1 MDTKKTSKV
10 SWKLVV
16 GCFVLLVVFVLTV
29 GAYLDEKNVDRTP
42 SIAYSEDSEVIPLAN
57 SNYKGISTL
66 QNEVKLAGP
75 KEEVVS
81 ETVLKTE
88 LDDYIT
94 TYEEDIELLC
104 KAFGVNKEDIISD
117 LKNKYEAHEVFET
130 TNVGYL
136 LDKNGKVKTFKNDLY
151 GLVEYFYS
159 YVKNNPKKV
168 NNKRVAYKG
177 SADYVEKLIIYFSE
191 HIYTDVDTTTA
202 LSIGAAE
209 SGYYKVKY
217 MLACNNVYGG
227 MGSKG
232 LIKYKNIEFGVLSY
246 VRYLS
251 RNYYSK
257 GNTSLEGIGRIYN
270 PTTDSNGNKIA
281 SPHWISMIQTAKKKY
296 SKYDFNLS
304 IEDLVG

>member
-1 MDTKKTSKV
+1 METFKTSKI
-10 SWKLVV
+10 SWKLVAC
-16 GCFVLLVVFVLTV
+16 CFVLLVVFVLTV
-29 GAYLDEKNVDRTP
+29 GAYLDERSVNTDS
-42 SIAYSEDSEVIPLAN
+42 SIAYSEDSEVIPLVN
-57 SNYKGISTL
+57 SNYSDISTI
-66 QNEVKLAGP
+66 QNEVELAGP
-75 KEEVVS
+75 KEEVVNVYS
-81 ETVLKTE
+81 I
-88 LDDYIT
+88 DSYIT

-104 KAFGVNKEDIISD
+104 KAFGVSKEDIISD
-117 LKNKYEAHEVFET
+117 LKTINKDKAFET
-130 TNVGYL
+130 TNVGQL
-136 LDKNGKVKTFKNDLY
+136 LDSKGNVKTFKNDLY

-159 YVKNNPKKV
+159 YVKNNPKKA

-281 SPHWISMIQTAKKKY
+281 SPHWISLIQTAKKRY

>member
-1 MDTKKTSKV
+1 METFKTSKI
-10 SWKLVV
+10 SWKLVAC
-16 GCFVLLVVFVLTV
+16 CFVLLVVFVLTV
-29 GAYLDEKNVDRTP
+29 GAYLDERNVNTNP
-42 SIAYSEDSEVIPLAN
+42 SIAYSEDSEVIPLVN
-57 SNYKGISTL
+57 SNYEELSTV
-66 QNEVKLAGP
+66 QNEVELAGP
-75 KEEVVS
+75 KEEVANIYS
-81 ETVLKTE
+81 INS
-88 LDDYIT
+88 YIT
-94 TYEEDIELLC
+94 TYEKDIELLC
-104 KAFGVNKEDIISD
+104 KAFGVDKEDIISD
-117 LKNKYEAHEVFET
+117 LKEVAKANSDKAFET
-130 TNVGYL
+130 TNVGFL
-136 LDKNGKVKTFKNDLY
+136 LDSKGNVKTFANDLY
-151 GLVEYFYS
+151 GLVEYFYN
-159 YVKNNPKKV
+159 YVKKNPKKV

-177 SADYVEKLIIYFSE
+177 DADYVEKLIIYFSE

-227 MGSKG
+227 MGSNG

-257 GNTSLEGIGRIYN
+257 GITSLEGIGRIYN

-281 SPHWISMIQTAKKKY
+281 SPHWISLIQTAKKKY

>member
-1 MDTKKTSKV
+1 METFKTSKI
-10 SWKLVV
+10 SWKLVAC
-16 GCFVLLVVFVLTV
+16 CFVLLVVFVLTV
-29 GAYLDEKNVDRTP
+29 GAYLDERSVDKNP
-42 SIAYSEDSEVIPLAN
+42 SIAYSEDSEVIPLVN
-57 SNYKGISTL
+57 SNYNENISTV
-66 QNEVKLAGP
+66 QNEVELAGP
-75 KEEVVS
+75 KEEVANIYS
-81 ETVLKTE
+81 INS
-88 LDDYIT
+88 YIT

-117 LKNKYEAHEVFET
+117 LKERASKNSDKAFQT
-130 TNVGYL
+130 TNVGFL
-136 LDKNGKVKTFKNDLY
+136 LDSKGNVKTFANDLY

-177 SADYVEKLIIYFSE
+177 SADYVENLIIYFSE

-217 MLACNNVYGG
+217 MLACNNIYGG

>member
-1 MDTKKTSKV
+1 METFKTSKI
-10 SWKLVV
+10 SWKLVAC
-16 GCFVLLVVFVLTV
+16 CFVLLVVFVLTV
-29 GAYLDEKNVDRTP
+29 GAYLDERSVDKNP
-42 SIAYSEDSEVIPLAN
+42 SIAYSEDSEVIPLVN
-57 SNYKGISTL
+57 SNYNENISTV
-66 QNEVKLAGP
+66 QNEVELAGP
-75 KEEVVS
+75 KEEVANIYS
-81 ETVLKTE
+81 INS
-88 LDDYIT
+88 YIT

-117 LKNKYEAHEVFET
+117 LKERASKNSDKAFQT
-130 TNVGYL
+130 TNVGFL
-136 LDKNGKVKTFKNDLY
+136 LDSKGNVKTFANDLY

-191 HIYTDVDTTTA
+191 HIYTDVNTTTA

-217 MLACNNVYGG
+217 MLACNNIYGG

>member
-1 MDTKKTSKV
+1 METFKTSKI
-10 SWKLVV
+10 SWKLVAC
-16 GCFVLLVVFVLTV
+16 CFVLLVVFVLTV
-29 GAYLDEKNVDRTP
+29 GAYLDERSVNTDT
-42 SIAYSEDSEVIPLAN
+42 SIAYSEDSEVIPLVN
-57 SNYKGISTL
+57 SNYSDISTI
-66 QNEVKLAGP
+66 QNEVELAGP
-75 KEEVVS
+75 KEEVVNVYS
-81 ETVLKTE
+81 I
-88 LDDYIT
+88 DSYIT

-104 KAFGVNKEDIISD
+104 KAFGVSKEDIISD
-117 LKNKYEAHEVFET
+117 LKTINKDKAFET
-130 TNVGYL
+130 TNVGQL
-136 LDKNGKVKTFKNDLY
+136 LDSKGNVKTFKNDLY

-281 SPHWISMIQTAKKKY
+281 SPHWISLIQTAKKRY

>member
-1 MDTKKTSKV
+1 METFKTSKI
-10 SWKLVV
+10 SWKLVAC
-16 GCFVLLVVFVLTV
+16 CFVLLVVFVLTV
-29 GAYLDEKNVDRTP
+29 GAYLDERSVDKNP
-42 SIAYSEDSEVIPLAN
+42 SIAYSEDSEVIPLVN
-57 SNYKGISTL
+57 SNYNENISTV
-66 QNEVKLAGP
+66 QNEVELAGP
-75 KEEVVS
+75 KEEVANIYS
-81 ETVLKTE
+81 INS
-88 LDDYIT
+88 YIT

-117 LKNKYEAHEVFET
+117 LKERAKNNSDKAFQT
-130 TNVGYL
+130 TNVGFL
-136 LDKNGKVKTFKNDLY
+136 LDSKGNVKTFANDLY

-227 MGSKG
+227 MGSNG

>member
-1 MDTKKTSKV
+1 METFKTSKI
-10 SWKLVV
+10 SWKLVAC
-16 GCFVLLVVFVLTV
+16 CFVLLVVFVLTV
-29 GAYLDEKNVDRTP
+29 GAYLDERSVDKNP
-42 SIAYSEDSEVIPLAN
+42 SIAYSEDSEVIPLVN
-57 SNYKGISTL
+57 SNYNENISTV
-66 QNEVKLAGP
+66 QNEVELAGP
-75 KEEVVS
+75 KEEVANIYS
-81 ETVLKTE
+81 INS
-88 LDDYIT
+88 YIT

-117 LKNKYEAHEVFET
+117 LKERASKNSDKAFQT
-130 TNVGYL
+130 TNVGFL
-136 LDKNGKVKTFKNDLY
+136 LDSKGKVKTFANDLY

-191 HIYTDVDTTTA
+191 HIYTDVNTTTA

>member
-10 SWKLVV
+10 SWKLVAC
-16 GCFVLLVVFVLTV
+16 CFVLLVVFVLTV
-29 GAYLDEKNVDRTP
+29 GTYLDEWNVDKTP

-57 SNYKGISTL
+57 TNYSELSTG
-66 QNEVKLAGP
+66 QNEVELAGP
-75 KEEVVS
+75 KEEVV
-81 ETVLKTE
+81 TDVNE
-88 LDDYIT
+88 LDNYIT
-94 TYEEDIELLC
+94 SYKKDIELLC
-104 KAFGVNKEDIISD
+104 KAFGVEYDSIIED
-117 LKNKYEAHEVFET
+117 LRNKYNSHDTFET

-136 LDKNGKVKTFKNDLY
+136 LDSKGNVKTFSNDLY
-151 GLVEYFYS
+151 GLVEYFYN
-159 YVKNNPKKV
+159 YVKKNPKKV

-177 SADYVEKLIIYFSE
+177 DADYVEKLIIYFSE

-227 MGSKG
+227 MGSSG

-257 GNTSLEGIGRIYN
+257 GITSLEGIGRIYN

-281 SPHWISMIQTAKKKY
+281 SPHWISLIQTAKKKY

>member
-1 MDTKKTSKV
+1 METFKTSKI
-10 SWKLVV
+10 SWKLVAC
-16 GCFVLLVVFVLTV
+16 CFVLLVVFVLTV
-29 GAYLDEKNVDRTP
+29 GAYLDERSVNTDT
-42 SIAYSEDSEVIPLAN
+42 SIAYSEDSEVIPLVN
-57 SNYKGISTL
+57 SNYSDISTI
-66 QNEVKLAGP
+66 QNEVELAGP
-75 KEEVVS
+75 KEEVANIYS
-81 ETVLKTE
+81 INS
-88 LDDYIT
+88 YIT

-104 KAFGVNKEDIISD
+104 KAFGVEKEDIISD
-117 LKNKYEAHEVFET
+117 LKTINKDKAFET
-130 TNVGYL
+130 TNVGQL
-136 LDKNGKVKTFKNDLY
+136 LDSKGNVKTFKNDLY

-191 HIYTDVDTTTA
+191 HIYSDVDTTTA

-281 SPHWISMIQTAKKKY
+281 SPHWISLIQTAKKKY

>member
-1 MDTKKTSKV
+1 METKKTSKV
-10 SWKLVV
+10 SWKLVAC
-16 GCFVLLVVFVLTV
+16 CFVLLVVFVLTV
-29 GAYLDEKNVDRTP
+29 GTYIDEQNVDKTP
-42 SIAYSEDSEVIPLAN
+42 SIAYSEDYEVIPLVN
-57 SNYKGISTL
+57 SDYDEIGTI

-75 KEEVVS
+75 KEEVVVQ
-81 ETVLKTE
+81 ETNE

-94 TYEEDIELLC
+94 TYKKDIELLC
-104 KAFGVNKEDIISD
+104 KAFGVDYELITQD
-117 LKNKYEAHEVFET
+117 LRNRYDSHEGFET

-136 LDKNGKVKTFKNDLY
+136 LDSKGNVKTFKNDLY

-168 NNKRVAYKG
+168 KNKRVPYKG

-227 MGSKG
+227 MGSNG

-257 GNTSLEGIGRIYN
+257 GNKSLEGIGRVYC

-281 SPHWISMIQTAKKKY
+281 SPHWISLVKTAKNKY
-296 SKYDFNLS
+296 SKMNKNLS

>member
-1 MDTKKTSKV
+1 METFKTSKI
-10 SWKLVV
+10 SWKLVAC
-16 GCFVLLVVFVLTV
+16 CFVLLVVFVLTV
-29 GAYLDEKNVDRTP
+29 GAYLDERSVNTDS
-42 SIAYSEDSEVIPLAN
+42 SIAYSEDSEVIPLVN
-57 SNYKGISTL
+57 SNYSDISTI
-66 QNEVKLAGP
+66 QNEVELAGP
-75 KEEVVS
+75 KEEVVNVYS
-81 ETVLKTE
+81 I
-88 LDDYIT
+88 DSYIT

-104 KAFGVNKEDIISD
+104 KAFGVSKEDIISD
-117 LKNKYEAHEVFET
+117 LKTINKDKAFET
-130 TNVGYL
+130 TNVGQL
-136 LDKNGKVKTFKNDLY
+136 LDSKGNVKTFKNDLY

-281 SPHWISMIQTAKKKY
+281 SPHWISLIQTAKKKY

>member
-1 MDTKKTSKV
+1 METKKTSKV
-10 SWKLVV
+10 SWKLIAC
-16 GCFVLLVVFVLTV
+16 CFVLLVVFVLTV
-29 GAYLDEKNVDRTP
+29 GTYLDEKNVDKTP
-42 SIAYSEDSEVIPLAN
+42 SIAYSENSEVIPLAN
-57 SNYKGISTL
+57 SNYKELSTVE
-66 QNEVKLAGP
+66 NEVELAGP
-75 KEEVVS
+75 KEEVA
-81 ETVLKTE
+81 VLRNE
-88 LDDYIT
+88 LNIYIT
-94 TYEEDIELLC
+94 TYEKDIELLC
-104 KAFGVNKEDIISD
+104 KAFGVNKEDIIND
-117 LKNKYEAHEVFET
+117 LNTKFNAHEEFET

-136 LDKNGKVKTFKNDLY
+136 LDSKGNVKTFRNDLY

-159 YVKNNPKKV
+159 FVKSNPKKV
-168 NNKRVAYKG
+168 NNKRVPYKG
-177 SADYVEKLIIYFSE
+177 SADYVEKLIIYFSK

-209 SGYYKVKY
+209 SGYYKVKF
-217 MLACNNVYGG
+217 MLACNNIYGG

-270 PTTDSNGNKIA
+270 PTIDSNGNKIA
-281 SPHWISMIQTAKKKY
+281 SPHWISLIQTAKKKY

-304 IEDLVG
+304 IEELVG

>member
-1 MDTKKTSKV
+1 METKKTSKV
-10 SWKLVV
+10 SWKLVAC
-16 GCFVLLVVFVLTV
+16 CFVLLVVFVLTV
-29 GAYLDEKNVDRTP
+29 GTYIDEQNVDKTP
-42 SIAYSEDSEVIPLAN
+42 SIAYSEDSEVIPLVN
-57 SNYKGISTL
+57 SDYEELSTI

-75 KEEVVS
+75 KEEVVVQ
-81 ETVLKTE
+81 ETNE
-88 LDDYIT
+88 LDNYIT
-94 TYEEDIELLC
+94 TYKKDIEFLC
-104 KAFGVNKEDIISD
+104 KAFGVDYD
-117 LKNKYEAHEVFET
+117 LITQDLRNKYDSHEGFET

-136 LDKNGKVKTFKNDLY
+136 LDSKGKVKTFKNDLY

-168 NNKRVAYKG
+168 KNKRVPYKG

-227 MGSKG
+227 MGSNG

-257 GNTSLEGIGRIYN
+257 GNTSLEGIGRVYC
-270 PTTDSNGNKIA
+270 PTTDGNGNKIA
-281 SPHWISMIQTAKKKY
+281 SPHWISLVKTAKNKY
-296 SKYDFNLS
+296 SKMNKNLS
-304 IEDLVG
+304 IEELVA

>member
-1 MDTKKTSKV
+1 METFKTSKI
-10 SWKLVV
+10 SWKLVAC
-16 GCFVLLVVFVLTV
+16 CFVLLVVFVLTV
-29 GAYLDEKNVDRTP
+29 GAYLDERSVDKNP
-42 SIAYSEDSEVIPLAN
+42 SIAYSEDSEVIPLVN
-57 SNYKGISTL
+57 SNYNENISTV
-66 QNEVKLAGP
+66 QNEVELAGP
-75 KEEVVS
+75 KEEVANIYS
-81 ETVLKTE
+81 INS
-88 LDDYIT
+88 YIT

-117 LKNKYEAHEVFET
+117 LKERAKNNSDKAFQT
-130 TNVGYL
+130 TNVGFL
-136 LDKNGKVKTFKNDLY
+136 LDSKGNVKTFANDLY

-191 HIYTDVDTTTA
+191 HIYTDVNTTTA

-227 MGSKG
+227 MGSNG

-257 GNTSLEGIGRIYN
+257 GITSLEGIGRIYN

>member
-1 MDTKKTSKV
+1 METFKTSKI
-10 SWKLVV
+10 SWKLVAC
-16 GCFVLLVVFVLTV
+16 CFVLLVVFVLTV
-29 GAYLDEKNVDRTP
+29 GAYLDERSVDKNP
-42 SIAYSEDSEVIPLAN
+42 SIAYSEDSEVIPLVN
-57 SNYKGISTL
+57 SNYNENISTV
-66 QNEVKLAGP
+66 QNEVELAGP
-75 KEEVVS
+75 KEEVANIYS
-81 ETVLKTE
+81 INS
-88 LDDYIT
+88 YIT

-117 LKNKYEAHEVFET
+117 LKERAKNNSDKAFQT
-130 TNVGYL
+130 TNVGFL
-136 LDKNGKVKTFKNDLY
+136 LDSKGNVKTFANDLY

-227 MGSKG
+227 MGSNG

-257 GNTSLEGIGRIYN
+257 GITSLEGIGRIYN

-304 IEDLVG
+304 IEELVG

>member
-1 MDTKKTSKV
+1 METKKTSNV
-10 SWKLVV
+10 SWKLVAC
-16 GCFVLLVVFVLTV
+16 CFVLLVVFVLTV
-29 GAYLDEKNVDRTP
+29 GTYIDEQNVDKTP
-42 SIAYSEDSEVIPLAN
+42 SIAYSEDSEVIPLVN
-57 SNYKGISTL
+57 SDYDELSTV

-75 KEEVVS
+75 KEEVVVQ
-81 ETVLKTE
+81 ETNE
-88 LDDYIT
+88 LDNYIT
-94 TYEEDIELLC
+94 TYKKDIEFLC
-104 KAFGVNKEDIISD
+104 KTFGVDYD
-117 LKNKYEAHEVFET
+117 LITQDLRNKYDSHEGFET

-136 LDKNGKVKTFKNDLY
+136 LDSKGNVKTFKNDLY

-168 NNKRVAYKG
+168 KNKRVPYKG
-177 SADYVEKLIIYFSE
+177 SANYVEKLIIYFSE

-227 MGSKG
+227 MGSHG

-257 GNTSLEGIGRIYN
+257 GNKTVEGIGRVYC

-281 SPHWISMIQTAKKKY
+281 SPHWISLIQTAKKKY

-304 IEDLVG
+304 IEELVG

>member
-10 SWKLVV
+10 SWKLIAC
-16 GCFVLLVVFVLTV
+16 CFVLLVVFVLTV
-29 GAYLDEKNVDRTP
+29 GTYLDEKNVDKTP

-57 SNYKGISTL
+57 SNYKELGTVE
-66 QNEVKLAGP
+66 NEVELAGP
-75 KEEVVS
+75 KEEVV
-81 ETVLKTE
+81 VLRNE
-88 LDDYIT
+88 LDIYIT
-94 TYEEDIELLC
+94 TYEKDIELLC
-104 KAFGVNKEDIISD
+104 KAFGVNKEDIIND
-117 LKNKYEAHEVFET
+117 LYTKFNAHEEFET

-136 LDKNGKVKTFKNDLY
+136 LDSKGNVKTFKNDLY
-151 GLVEYFYS
+151 GLVEYFYT
-159 YVKNNPKKV
+159 YVKSNPKKV
-168 NNKRVAYKG
+168 NNKRVPYKG

-227 MGSKG
+227 MGSNG

-281 SPHWISMIQTAKKKY
+281 SPHWISLIQTAKKKY

-304 IEDLVG
+304 IEELVG

>member
-1 MDTKKTSKV
+1 METFKTSKI
-10 SWKLVV
+10 SWKLVAC
-16 GCFVLLVVFVLTV
+16 CFVLLVVFVLTV
-29 GAYLDEKNVDRTP
+29 GAYLDERSVDKNP
-42 SIAYSEDSEVIPLAN
+42 SIAYSEDSEVIPLVN
-57 SNYKGISTL
+57 SNYNENISTV
-66 QNEVKLAGP
+66 QNEVELAGP
-75 KEEVVS
+75 KEEVANIYS
-81 ETVLKTE
+81 INS
-88 LDDYIT
+88 YIT

-117 LKNKYEAHEVFET
+117 LKERASKNSDKAFQT
-130 TNVGYL
+130 TNVGFL
-136 LDKNGKVKTFKNDLY
+136 LDSKGNVKTFANDLY

-217 MLACNNVYGG
+217 MLACNNIYGG

>member
-1 MDTKKTSKV
+1 METFKTSKI
-10 SWKLVV
+10 SWKLVAC
-16 GCFVLLVVFVLTV
+16 CFVLLVVFVLTV
-29 GAYLDEKNVDRTP
+29 GAYLDERSVNTDT
-42 SIAYSEDSEVIPLAN
+42 SIAYSEDSEVIPLVN
-57 SNYKGISTL
+57 SNYSDISTI
-66 QNEVKLAGP
+66 QNEVELAGP
-75 KEEVVS
+75 KEEVVNVYS
-81 ETVLKTE
+81 I
-88 LDDYIT
+88 DSYIT

-104 KAFGVNKEDIISD
+104 KTFGVSKEDIISD
-117 LKNKYEAHEVFET
+117 LKTINKDKAFET
-130 TNVGYL
+130 TNVGQL
-136 LDKNGKVKTFKNDLY
+136 LDSKGNVKTFKNDLY

-281 SPHWISMIQTAKKKY
+281 SPHWISLIQTAKKRY

>member
-1 MDTKKTSKV
+1 METKKTSKV
-10 SWKLVV
+10 SWKLIAC
-16 GCFVLLVVFVLTV
+16 CFVLLVVFVLTV
-29 GAYLDEKNVDRTP
+29 GTYLDEKNVDKTP

-57 SNYKGISTL
+57 SNYKELGTVE
-66 QNEVKLAGP
+66 NEVELAGP
-75 KEEVVS
+75 KEEVV
-81 ETVLKTE
+81 VLRNE
-88 LDDYIT
+88 LDIYIT
-94 TYEEDIELLC
+94 TYEKDIELLC
-104 KAFGVNKEDIISD
+104 KAFGVNKEDIIND
-117 LKNKYEAHEVFET
+117 LNTKFNAHEEFET

-136 LDKNGKVKTFKNDLY
+136 LDSKSNVKTFKNDLY
-151 GLVEYFYS
+151 GLVEYFYT
-159 YVKNNPKKV
+159 YVKSNPKKV
-168 NNKRVAYKG
+168 NNKRVPYNG

-304 IEDLVG
+304 IEELVG

>member
-1 MDTKKTSKV
+1 METFKTSKI
-10 SWKLVV
+10 SWKLVAC
-16 GCFVLLVVFVLTV
+16 CFVLLVVFVLTV
-29 GAYLDEKNVDRTP
+29 GAYLDERSVNTDT
-42 SIAYSEDSEVIPLAN
+42 SIAYSEDSEVIPLVN
-57 SNYKGISTL
+57 SNYSDISTI
-66 QNEVKLAGP
+66 QNEVELAGP
-75 KEEVVS
+75 KEEVANIYS
-81 ETVLKTE
+81 INS
-88 LDDYIT
+88 YIT

-104 KAFGVNKEDIISD
+104 KAFGVNKEDIIFD
-117 LKNKYEAHEVFET
+117 LKERASKNSDKAFET
-130 TNVGYL
+130 TNVGQL
-136 LDKNGKVKTFKNDLY
+136 LDSKGNVKTFKNDLY

-281 SPHWISMIQTAKKKY
+281 SPHWISLIQTAKKRY

>member
-1 MDTKKTSKV
+1 METKKTSKV
-10 SWKLVV
+10 SWKLVAC
-16 GCFVLLVVFVLTV
+16 CFVLLVVFVLTV
-29 GAYLDEKNVDRTP
+29 GTYIDEQNVDKTP
-42 SIAYSEDSEVIPLAN
+42 SIAYSEDSEVIPLVN
-57 SNYKGISTL
+57 SDYDELSTI

-75 KEEVVS
+75 KEEVVVQEPS
-81 ETVLKTE
+81 A
-88 LDDYIT
+88 LDNYIT
-94 TYEEDIELLC
+94 TYKKDIELVC
-104 KAFGVNKEDIISD
+104 KAFGVDYELITQD
-117 LKNKYEAHEVFET
+117 LQNKYDTHEEFET

-136 LDKNGKVKTFKNDLY
+136 LDSKGNVKTFKNDLY

-168 NNKRVAYKG
+168 KNKRVPYKG

-227 MGSKG
+227 MGSNG

-270 PTTDSNGNKIA
+270 PTTDINGNKIA
-281 SPHWISMIQTAKKKY
+281 SPHWISMIKTAKNKY
-296 SKYDFNLS
+296 SKMNKNLS

>member
-1 MDTKKTSKV
+1 METFKTSKM
-10 SWKLVV
+10 SWKLVAC
-16 GCFVLLVVFVLTV
+16 CFVLLVVFVLTV
-29 GAYLDEKNVDRTP
+29 GAYLDERSVNTDT
-42 SIAYSEDSEVIPLAN
+42 SIAYSEDSEVIPLVN
-57 SNYKGISTL
+57 SNYSDISTI
-66 QNEVKLAGP
+66 QNEVELAGP
-75 KEEVVS
+75 KEEVVNVYS
-81 ETVLKTE
+81 I
-88 LDDYIT
+88 DSYIT

-104 KAFGVNKEDIISD
+104 KAFGVSKEDIISD
-117 LKNKYEAHEVFET
+117 LKTINKDKAFET
-130 TNVGYL
+130 TNVGQL
-136 LDKNGKVKTFKNDLY
+136 LDSKGNVKTFKNDLY

-281 SPHWISMIQTAKKKY
+281 SPHWISLIQTAKKKY

-304 IEDLVG
+304 IEDLVE

>member
-1 MDTKKTSKV
+1 METFKTSKI
-10 SWKLVV
+10 SWKLVAC
-16 GCFVLLVVFVLTV
+16 CFVLLVVFVLTV
-29 GAYLDEKNVDRTP
+29 GAYLDERSVDKNP
-42 SIAYSEDSEVIPLAN
+42 SIAYSEDSEVIPLVN
-57 SNYKGISTL
+57 SNYNENISTV
-66 QNEVKLAGP
+66 QNEVELAGP
-75 KEEVVS
+75 KEEVANIYS
-81 ETVLKTE
+81 INS
-88 LDDYIT
+88 YIT

-117 LKNKYEAHEVFET
+117 LKERAKNNSDKAFQT
-130 TNVGYL
+130 TNVGFL
-136 LDKNGKVKTFKNDLY
+136 LDSKGNVKTFANDLY

-177 SADYVEKLIIYFSE
+177 SVDYVEKLIIYFSE

-227 MGSKG
+227 MGSNG

-257 GNTSLEGIGRIYN
+257 GITSLEGIGRIYN

>member
-1 MDTKKTSKV
+1 METKKTSKV
-10 SWKLVV
+10 SWKLVAC
-16 GCFVLLVVFVLTV
+16 CFVLLVVFVLTV
-29 GAYLDEKNVDRTP
+29 GTYIDEQNVDKTP
-42 SIAYSEDSEVIPLAN
+42 SIAYSEDSEVIPLVN
-57 SNYKGISTL
+57 SDYDEIGTI

-75 KEEVVS
+75 KEEVVVQ
-81 ETVLKTE
+81 ETNE

-94 TYEEDIELLC
+94 TYKKDIEFLC
-104 KAFGVNKEDIISD
+104 KTFGVDYD
-117 LKNKYEAHEVFET
+117 LITQDLRDKYNSHEEFET

-136 LDKNGKVKTFKNDLY
+136 LDSKGKVKTFKNDLY

-168 NNKRVAYKG
+168 KNKRVPYKG

-281 SPHWISMIQTAKKKY
+281 SPHWISLVKTAKNKY
-296 SKYDFNLS
+296 SKMNKNLS

>member
-1 MDTKKTSKV
+1 METFKTSKI
-10 SWKLVV
+10 SWKLVAC
-16 GCFVLLVVFVLTV
+16 CFVLLVVFVLTV
-29 GAYLDEKNVDRTP
+29 GAYLDERNVNTNP
-42 SIAYSEDSEVIPLAN
+42 SIAYSEDSEVIPLVN
-57 SNYKGISTL
+57 SNYGELSTV
-66 QNEVKLAGP
+66 QNEVELAGP
-75 KEEVVS
+75 KEEVAYIYS
-81 ETVLKTE
+81 INS
-88 LDDYIT
+88 YIT

-104 KAFGVNKEDIISD
+104 KAFGVDKEDIISD
-117 LKNKYEAHEVFET
+117 LKEVAKANSDKAFET
-130 TNVGYL
+130 TNVGFL
-136 LDKNGKVKTFKNDLY
+136 LDSKGNVKTFANDLY
-151 GLVEYFYS
+151 GLVEYFYN
-159 YVKNNPKKV
+159 YVKKNPKKV

-177 SADYVEKLIIYFSE
+177 DADYVEKLIIYFSE

-227 MGSKG
+227 MGSSG

-257 GNTSLEGIGRIYN
+257 GITSLEGIGRIYN

-281 SPHWISMIQTAKKKY
+281 SPHWISLIQTAKKKY

>member
-1 MDTKKTSKV
+1 METFKTSKI
-10 SWKLVV
+10 SWKLVAC
-16 GCFVLLVVFVLTV
+16 CFVLLVVFVLTV
-29 GAYLDEKNVDRTP
+29 GAYLDERSVNTDS
-42 SIAYSEDSEVIPLAN
+42 SIAYSEDSEVIPLVN
-57 SNYKGISTL
+57 SNYSDISTI
-66 QNEVKLAGP
+66 QNEVELAGP
-75 KEEVVS
+75 KEEVVNVYS
-81 ETVLKTE
+81 I
-88 LDDYIT
+88 DSYIT

-104 KAFGVNKEDIISD
+104 KAFGVSKEDIISD
-117 LKNKYEAHEVFET
+117 LKTINKDKAFET
-130 TNVGYL
+130 TNVGQL
-136 LDKNGKVKTFKNDLY
+136 LDSKGNVKTFKNDLY

-281 SPHWISMIQTAKKKY
+281 SPHWISLIQTAKKRY

>member
-1 MDTKKTSKV
+1 METFKTSKI
-10 SWKLVV
+10 SWKLVAC
-16 GCFVLLVVFVLTV
+16 CFVLLVVFVLTV
-29 GAYLDEKNVDRTP
+29 GAYLDERSVDKNP
-42 SIAYSEDSEVIPLAN
+42 SIAYSEDSEVIPLVN
-57 SNYKGISTL
+57 SNYNENISTV
-66 QNEVKLAGP
+66 QNEVELAGP
-75 KEEVVS
+75 KEEVANIYS
-81 ETVLKTE
+81 INS
-88 LDDYIT
+88 YIT

-117 LKNKYEAHEVFET
+117 LKERAKNNSDKAFQT
-130 TNVGYL
+130 TNVGFL
-136 LDKNGKVKTFKNDLY
+136 LDSKGNVKTFANDLY

-227 MGSKG
+227 MGSNG

-257 GNTSLEGIGRIYN
+257 GITSLEGIGRIYN

>member
-1 MDTKKTSKV
+1 METKKTSKV
-10 SWKLVV
+10 SWKLVAC
-16 GCFVLLVVFVLTV
+16 CFVLLVVFVLTV
-29 GAYLDEKNVDRTP
+29 GTYIDEQNVDKTP
-42 SIAYSEDSEVIPLAN
+42 SIAYSEDSEVIPLVN
-57 SNYKGISTL
+57 SNYNENISTV
-66 QNEVKLAGP
+66 QNEVELAGP
-75 KEEVVS
+75 KEEVANIYS
-81 ETVLKTE
+81 INS
-88 LDDYIT
+88 YIT

-117 LKNKYEAHEVFET
+117 LKERAKNNSDKAFQT
-130 TNVGYL
+130 TNVGFL
-136 LDKNGKVKTFKNDLY
+136 LDSKGNVKTFANDLY

-227 MGSKG
+227 MGSNG

-281 SPHWISMIQTAKKKY
+281 SPHWISMIKTAKNKY
-296 SKYDFNLS
+296 SKMNKNLS

>member
-1 MDTKKTSKV
+1 METKKTSKV
-10 SWKLVV
+10 SWKLVAC
-16 GCFVLLVVFVLTV
+16 CFVLLVVFVLTV
-29 GAYLDEKNVDRTP
+29 GTYIDEQNVDKTP
-42 SIAYSEDSEVIPLAN
+42 SIAYSEDSEVIPLVN
-57 SNYKGISTL
+57 SDYDEIGTI

-75 KEEVVS
+75 KEEVVVQ
-81 ETVLKTE
+81 ETNE

-94 TYEEDIELLC
+94 TYKKDIEFLC
-104 KAFGVNKEDIISD
+104 KAFGVDYD
-117 LKNKYEAHEVFET
+117 LITQDLHNKYDSHEEFET

-136 LDKNGKVKTFKNDLY
+136 LDSKGKVKTFKNDLY

-168 NNKRVAYKG
+168 KNKRVPYKG

-227 MGSKG
+227 MGSNG

-257 GNTSLEGIGRIYN
+257 GNTSLEGIGRVYC

-281 SPHWISMIQTAKKKY
+281 SPHWISLVKTAKNKY
-296 SKYDFNLS
+296 SKMNKNLS

>member
-1 MDTKKTSKV
+1 METFKTSKI
-10 SWKLVV
+10 SWKLVAC
-16 GCFVLLVVFVLTV
+16 CFVLLVVFVLTV
-29 GAYLDEKNVDRTP
+29 GAYLDERSVDKNP
-42 SIAYSEDSEVIPLAN
+42 SIAYSEDSEVIPLVN
-57 SNYKGISTL
+57 SNYNENISTV
-66 QNEVKLAGP
+66 QNEVELAGP
-75 KEEVVS
+75 KEEVANIYS
-81 ETVLKTE
+81 INS
-88 LDDYIT
+88 YIT

-117 LKNKYEAHEVFET
+117 LKERASKNSDKAFQT
-130 TNVGYL
+130 TNVGFL
-136 LDKNGKVKTFKNDLY
+136 LDSKGKVKTFANDLY

-191 HIYTDVDTTTA
+191 HIYTDVNTTTA

-217 MLACNNVYGG
+217 MLACNNIYGG

>member
-1 MDTKKTSKV
+1 METFKTSKI
-10 SWKLVV
+10 SWKLVAC
-16 GCFVLLVVFVLTV
+16 CFVLLVVFVLTV
-29 GAYLDEKNVDRTP
+29 GAYLDERSVDKNP
-42 SIAYSEDSEVIPLAN
+42 SIAYSEDSEVIPLVN
-57 SNYKGISTL
+57 SNYNENISTV
-66 QNEVKLAGP
+66 QNEVELAGP
-75 KEEVVS
+75 KEEVANIYS
-81 ETVLKTE
+81 INS
-88 LDDYIT
+88 YIT

-104 KAFGVNKEDIISD
+104 KAFRVNKEDIISD
-117 LKNKYEAHEVFET
+117 LKERAKNNSGKAFQT
-130 TNVGYL
+130 TNVGFL
-136 LDKNGKVKTFKNDLY
+136 LDSKGNVKTFANDLY

-227 MGSKG
+227 MGSNG

-257 GNTSLEGIGRIYN
+257 GITSLEGIGRIYN

>member
-1 MDTKKTSKV
+1 METFKTSKI
-10 SWKLVV
+10 SWKLVAC
-16 GCFVLLVVFVLTV
+16 CFVLLVVFVLTV
-29 GAYLDEKNVDRTP
+29 GAYLDERSVNTDT
-42 SIAYSEDSEVIPLAN
+42 SIAYSEDSEVIPLVN
-57 SNYKGISTL
+57 SNYNENISTV
-66 QNEVKLAGP
+66 QNEVELAGP
-75 KEEVVS
+75 KEEVVNVYS
-81 ETVLKTE
+81 I
-88 LDDYIT
+88 DSYIT

-104 KAFGVNKEDIISD
+104 KTFGVSKEDIISD
-117 LKNKYEAHEVFET
+117 LKTINKDKAFET
-130 TNVGYL
+130 TNVGQL
-136 LDKNGKVKTFKNDLY
+136 LDSKGNVKTFKNDLY

-281 SPHWISMIQTAKKKY
+281 SPHWISLIQTAKKRY

>member
-10 SWKLVV
+10 SWKLVAC
-16 GCFVLLVVFVLTV
+16 CFVLLVVFVLTV
-29 GAYLDEKNVDRTP
+29 GTYLDERNVDKTP

-57 SNYKGISTL
+57 TNYSELSTG
-66 QNEVKLAGP
+66 QNEVELAGP
-75 KEEVVS
+75 KEEVV
-81 ETVLKTE
+81 TDVNE
-88 LDDYIT
+88 LDNYIT
-94 TYEEDIELLC
+94 SYKKDIELLC
-104 KAFGVNKEDIISD
+104 KAFGVEYDSIIED
-117 LKNKYEAHEVFET
+117 LRNKYNSHDTFET

-136 LDKNGKVKTFKNDLY
+136 LDSKGNVKTFSNDLY
-151 GLVEYFYS
+151 GLVEYFYN

-217 MLACNNVYGG
+217 MLACNNIYGG
-227 MGSKG
+227 MGSNG

-257 GNTSLEGIGRIYN
+257 GNTSLEGIGRVYC

-281 SPHWISMIQTAKKKY
+281 SPNWIRLVKTAKNKY
-296 SKYDFNLS
+296 SKMNKNLS

>member
-1 MDTKKTSKV
+1 METFKTSKI
-10 SWKLVV
+10 SWKLVA
-16 GCFVLLVVFVLTV
+16 CCLVLLVVFVLTV
-29 GAYLDEKNVDRTP
+29 GAYLDEKNVNTDS
-42 SIAYSEDSEVIPLAN
+42 SIAYSEDSEVIPLVN
-57 SNYKGISTL
+57 SNYSDDISTI
-66 QNEVKLAGP
+66 QNEVELAGP
-75 KEEVVS
+75 KEEVANIYS
-81 ETVLKTE
+81 I
-88 LDDYIT
+88 DSYIT

-104 KAFGVNKEDIISD
+104 KAFGVEKEDIISD
-117 LKNKYEAHEVFET
+117 LKAINKDKAFQT
-130 TNVGYL
+130 TNVGQL
-136 LDKNGKVKTFKNDLY
+136 LDSKGNVKTFNNDLY

-168 NNKRVAYKG
+168 NKKRVAYKG

-227 MGSKG
+227 MGSNG

-270 PTTDSNGNKIA
+270 PTVDSNGNKIA
-281 SPHWISMIQTAKKKY
+281 SPHWISLIQTAKKKY
-296 SKYDFNLS
+296 SKYEFNIS
-304 IEDLVG
+304 VKDLVG